1 MRSTDFLK
9 SIVILLHLLIGCVRS
24 TDFLKSTVILPHLLI
39 GCVRSTDFL
48 RSIVISPQI
57 DFSRWIA
64 ILLHLPNDLRLQ

>member
-1 MRSTDFLK
+1 MCSSTYLTMPIRSLPPIGFLK
-9 SIVILLHLLIGCVRS
+9 SIAILLHLLIGCVQ
-24 TDFLKSTVILPHLLI
+24 
-39 GCVRSTDFL
+39 STDFL